1 MALIQR
7 GTDNG
12 VCTVARTALTGVG
25 LRAGIPVIARGSIR
39 LRWITANPRRRV
51 AGPHIVALIQRRA
64 DNGVC
69 TVARTALAGV
79 GLRTG
84 IPVTARGPIRLFR
97 ITANPRRR
105 VAGSGIMAL
114 IQSRADNGIRS
125 DTRTS
130 RAGIR

>member
-84 IPVTARGPIRLFR
+84 VPVIARNGVVRVRNIAGPCVTEIIR
-97 ITANPRRR
+97 TKVAVVR
-105 VAGSGIMAL
+105 VDVASTDV
-114 IQSRADNGIRS
+114 S
-125 DTRTS
+125 
-130 RAGIR
+130 AGIG